1 MKEVIILAFQIIP
14 IDTGRHGVKL
24 LNGESF
30 KSVVGDWHH
39 REISDNEEYEVII
52 NDKEKY
58 FVGQLALDESYAPTE
73 MTTKSKIHLQ
83 TKILFLTGV
92 AISLEENDSELYV
105 CTGVPIDQFNVATK
119 TALENLLL
127 GKYDIQINGKHKK
140 FCIDN
145 LNIAPESV
153 ASFQYALSKDE
164 SLAVGKKRIID
175 IGSLTVNAASFKGE
189 KFITRDSN
197 TIHFGTVK
205 LKDNQ
210 IDNEQYVSK
219 IVAEIS
225 QIFTDYDPSDRVLLT
240 GGGALQFG
248 DLFKKHYPNCSILD
262 NCVYAN
268 VEGYYRM
275 SIKRWSKLKASAN
288 SQAE

>member
-1 MKEVIILAFQIIP
+1 MGFQIIP
-14 IDTGRHGVKL
+14 IDTGRHGTKL

-39 REISDNEEYEVII
+39 REMSDNEEYEVII

-119 TALENLLL
+119 TALENLLF

-153 ASFQYALSKDE
+153 ASFQYALLKDE
-164 SLAVGKKRIID
+164 SLAI
-175 IGSLTVNAASFKGE
+175 LTN
-189 KFITRDSN
+189 
-197 TIHFGTVK
+197 
-205 LKDNQ
+205 
-210 IDNEQYVSK
+210 NE
-219 IVAEIS
+219 
-225 QIFTDYDPSDRVLLT
+225 L
-240 GGGALQFG
+240 
-248 DLFKKHYPNCSILD
+248 
-262 NCVYAN
+262 
-268 VEGYYRM
+268 
-275 SIKRWSKLKASAN
+275 
-288 SQAE
+288 

>member
-1 MKEVIILAFQIIP
+1 MKEVIILTIQIVS
-14 IDTGRHGVKL
+14 IDCGRNTVKL
-24 LNGESF
+24 SNNQSF
-30 KSVVGDWHH
+30 RSVVGDWHH
-39 REISDNEEYEVII
+39 REMSDNEEYEVII

-58 FVGQLALDESYAPTE
+58 FVGQLALDESYAAIE
-73 MTTKSKIHLQ
+73 MTTTSKIHQQ
-83 TKILFLTGV
+83 TRTLFLTGV
-92 AISLEENDSELYV
+92 ALSLEENDNELFI
-105 CTGVPIDQFNVATK
+105 CTGVPVIDFNATTK
-119 TALENLLL
+119 KALEDLLF

-140 FCIDN
+140 FTINN
-145 LNIAPESV
+145 LNIIPESV

-164 SLAVGKKRIID
+164 SLAIGKKRIID

-189 KFITRDSN
+189 KFITRDSS

-262 NCVYAN
+262 NCVHAN